1 MGFFDALTRV
11 LTGDKAPKY
20 TARQIEAIHLGV
32 DADDL
37 PIAPED
43 QFESGEYDR
52 GQWAKK
58 VKRILERLPGSRPE
72 WADALAESKAMDF
85 DPAWVKQCIRD
96 EFAMMVRRAVADR
109 VVTEAEHRKLDF
121 ARDLL
126 EIPDAEAEAILTR
139 VVSEAETFFGK
150 AVEGA

>member
-1 MGFFDALTRV
+1 MGFFDALSRV
-11 LTGDKAPKY
+11 LTGNKTPAY
-20 TARQIEAIHLGV
+20 TPREIEAIHLGV
-32 DADDL
+32 DPDDL

-43 QFESGEYDR
+43 QFESGEFDR
-52 GQWAKK
+52 TQWAKK
-58 VKRILERLPGSRPE
+58 VKRILERLPESQSE

-85 DPAWVKQCIRD
+85 APRWIDQCIRD
-96 EFAMMVRRAVADR
+96 EFTMLVRRAVADR

-126 EIPDAEAEAILTR
+126 SIPDPEAEAILHK

-150 AVEGA
+150 SVEGT